1 MKSIKKKKQTW
12 WVWYLLQVVLIR
24 ALFILIN
31 VGASILRILKNETA
45 MGNDLRKANLNK
57 QSNEVTP
64 NVKIYMLGWTCW
76 NTFPVEE
83 KQNKF

>member
-1 MKSIKKKKQTW
+1 MKSIKKKTLEI
-12 WVWYLLQVVLIR
+12 WYLLQVVLIR

-31 VGASILRILKNETA
+31 VGAFILRILKKETA
-45 MGNDLRKANLNK
+45 MGNGLRKANLNK
-57 QSNEVTP
+57 QLNEITP

-83 KQNKF
+83 KQSKF